1 VVRALLWP
9 KAEELW
15 AFIVADIAAI
25 TAMTKTTALN
35 VQSNATAGL
44 DALFAALLQDAAQPA
59 VPAND
64 AGQPLGDNA
73 NLQSQPVAESQT
85 VPQANLP
92 NLLALLQ
99 SPAPQASGQPS
110 GDSATAPQPTDDAAA
125 PLSPLQP
132 APAGEP
138 NPQVIDTA
146 PPANNA
152 ANNAPKPAPAAAQ
165 SDQPQSTDGVTQDAQ
180 ADTTLP
186 DQDPPP
192 VDQSDPPQTTDAK
205 PAVKN
210 AQQSDDAADA
220 KKDQKAAPADQ
231 NATNIAVEVNLVA
244 VAMPTLQTQVATS
257 QPPPATN
264 DPAPAIAAAAA
275 SAFQSP
281 PMRGASQAPS
291 GKSPTDADQA
301 VADDGGA
308 PKAEGSKPD
317 ASENDPLKADAS
329 KPADEPKSDAS
340 AAPLPSPQAAAPQSS
355 ASGQSAAVAA
365 VQPQAAPA
373 SDPSVYLNLQV
384 APQHHADVTV
394 AIDTFG
400 VAIAAKSADGIKH
413 FDIRLD
419 PPELG
424 RVEIRLSLDDSG
436 KAQANLV
443 VDKPQTLELLQ
454 RDASALTQ
462 SLNDAG
468 VSLSNNGLN
477 FSLRGQDR
485 QSDSGSVAKGRSR
498 SLSVKALVGTDA
510 ISNSGSIDSLALDSA
525 RLDIRV

>member
-35 VQSNATAGL
+35 VQSNAAAAGGP
-44 DALFAALLQDAAQPA
+44 DAPFAALLQDAAQPA
-59 VPAND
+59 APAND

-73 NLQSQPVAESQT
+73 NLQSQPQPQT
-85 VPQANLP
+85 GAQTTLP

-110 GDSATAPQPTDDAAA
+110 GDSATAPQPTDNVAPAAN
-125 PLSPLQP
+125 LFQSQP
-132 APAGEP
+132 APTDGAP
-138 NPQVIDTA
+138 DPT
-146 PPANNA
+146 PPANNP
-152 ANNAPKPAPAAAQ
+152 ANNDPKSAPAQGAR
-165 SDQPQSTDGVTQDAQ
+165 SQSTDNAAQTAQ
-180 ADTTLP
+180 ADAASPATDAMPATP
-186 DQDPPP
+186 
-192 VDQSDPPQTTDAK
+192 SDPPQTTDAE

-210 AQQSDDAADA
+210 AQHSDDTADA
-220 KKDQKAAPADQ
+220 KKDQKSAPADQ

-244 VAMPTLQTQVATS
+244 VAMPALQTQAATT

-264 DPAPAIAAAAA
+264 DPAPAIGAAAPAA
-275 SAFQSP
+275 SASQSP
-281 PMRGASQAPS
+281 PMRGANQAPP
-291 GKSPTDADQA
+291 GKSPANADQA

-317 ASENDPLKADAS
+317 TSENDAP
-329 KPADEPKSDAS
+329 KPADEAKSDAS
-340 AAPLPSPQAAAPQSS
+340 AAPPPSPQAAAPQSS

-365 VQPQAAPA
+365 VQPQTAPA
-373 SDPSVYLNLQV
+373 SDPSVQVNLQV
-384 APQHHADVTV
+384 APQHHADVT
-394 AIDTFG
+394 ANIDTLG

-462 SLNDAG
+462 SLADAG

-510 ISNSGSIDSLALDSA
+510 ISNSGSIASLALDSA